1 MIKIYIKLFVLL
13 FVLIICGACHPQS
26 QDDLVQSSIS
36 VDIASQRT
44 NSSEQQN
51 GETINLWDFTEK
63 YGDLEVYLDSDILGG
78 VYIGDDQRFHIKTT
92 DIAQMEADV
101 KSLKEQYYISDEVII
116 EPCQYTYNEL
126 TSAIGRINTR
136 MNDLDINI
144 LGTDVMA
151 NGIVVGSPEWND
163 AKKSLILDLAQID
176 HVQFLTNSRNQLD

>member
-1 MIKIYIKLFVLL
+1 M
-13 FVLIICGACHPQS
+13 
-26 QDDLVQSSIS
+26 
-36 VDIASQRT
+36 
-44 NSSEQQN
+44 
-51 GETINLWDFTEK
+51 
-63 YGDLEVYLDSDILGG
+63 DSDILGG